1 MLPAADVE
9 RVRTAVKRALFHAR
23 YRRRVRA
30 YVGIGA
36 NLGER
41 ESSIHRAIELL
52 GSRPGI
58 SVTGIS
64 TVRETP
70 PWGPVEQPPYLNGAV
85 ELETELG
92 PRALLEV
99 LLDVERS
106 LGRIRSGERWGPRT
120 IDLDLLVHGDAVCD
134 EPGLTLPH
142 PHLHERRFAL
152 EPLAELAPDLVVPGR
167 GTASSLLEALGP
179 EESERD
185 RARPDGQG

>member
-1 MLPAADVE
+1 MLPVADVE
-9 RVRTAVKRALFHAR
+9 SVRTRVKRALSQAR

-41 ESSIHRAIELL
+41 ESSIRRAIELL
-52 GSRPGI
+52 GSFPGI
-58 SVTGIS
+58 AVTGIS
-64 TVRETP
+64 TLRETP
-70 PWGPVEQPPYLNGAV
+70 PWGPVEQPPYVNGAV
-85 ELETELG
+85 ELETELE
-92 PRALLEV
+92 PRVLLEV
-99 LLDVERS
+99 LLDVERR

-120 IDLDLLVHGDAVCD
+120 IDLDLLVHGDAVRD

-167 GTASSLLEALGP
+167 GTASSLLDALGLGAP
-179 EESERD
+179 GRD
-185 RARPDGQG
+185 RPPPNMQG